1 MTDTQADFFVCDILS
16 AIPKDDMGSM
26 EHPIFSLSTRPDR
39 RVLRYEHGPTTIEI
53 TPSVKGLATIH
64 DKDVLIYCVSQLV
77 AGLNAGRNI
86 SRRLVLKSWDLLT
99 ATGRETSGN
108 GYKRLREA
116 FERLAGTR
124 ITTNIVT
131 GGEETTRGFGLI
143 DAWEIKRKTRS
154 GRMISVEVTLSDWLF
169 RAVMDRSVLT
179 LSRDYFALRK
189 PLERRVYEIARKH
202 CGRQASWKVSLEVL
216 LNKTGSTS
224 PRRVF
229 RKMIR
234 DMAEAN
240 QLPDYEIAL
249 DERDI
254 VQVTSRGVLDDGG
267 PQLAPLP
274 PEAYDDARRVAPG
287 YDVRALETDWRAFW
301 ARSGKPRLRS
311 PARAYVAFCAKRA
324 KDAPLR

>member
-1 MTDTQADFFVCDILS
+1 MTATQADFFVCDILS

-39 RVLRYEHGPTTIEI
+39 RILRYDHGETSIEI

-77 AGLNAGRNI
+77 AGLNAGRTV
-86 SRRLVLKSWDLLT
+86 SRRLVLKSWDLLI

-116 FERLAGTR
+116 FERLTGTR
-124 ITTNIVT
+124 ITTNIIT
-131 GGEETTRGFGLI
+131 GGEQTTRGFGLI

-154 GRMISVEVTLSDWLF
+154 GRMVSVEVTLSDWLF

-179 LSRDYFALRK
+179 LSRDYFSLRK

-202 CGRQASWKVSLEVL
+202 CGRQAAWKVSLEVL
-216 LNKTGSTS
+216 LKKTGSTS

-234 DMAEAN
+234 DMVDQN
-240 QLPDYEIAL
+240 HLPDYEIAL

-254 VQVTSRGVLDDGG
+254 VHFSSRGVLEDGG
-267 PQLAPLP
+267 PQIAPLP
-274 PEAYDDARRVAPG
+274 LEAYDEARSAAPG
-287 YDVRALETDWRAFW
+287 YDVHALEAEWRAFW

-311 PARAYVAFCAKRA
+311 PARAYVAFCAKYA